1 MFLLFIS
8 QTHNDSDSS
17 TFPIESESLRDLPA
31 ARRRSSLSW
40 VCDGKVRA
48 GTSRW
53 VYGVGRWSG
62 SAAWFDGEGQGRGP
76 VTLSVGWTGGS
87 EAER

>member
-17 TFPIESESLRDLPA
+17 TIPIQNRGKREVRLTSCKEEEL
-31 ARRRSSLSW
+31 LSW

-48 GTSRW
+48 ETSRW
-53 VYGVGRWSG
+53 VCGVGRRS
-62 SAAWFDGEGQGRGP
+62 GP
-76 VTLSVGWTGGS
+76 VTLSFGWAGGDVT
-87 EAER
+87 ER

>member
-1 MFLLFIS
+1 MLYLMFLLFIS

-17 TFPIESESLRDLPA
+17 TIPIEIESESLRDLPA

-53 VYGVGRWSG
+53 VYGVGQRLG
-62 SAAWFDGEGQGRGP
+62 STEWDKGVGR
-76 VTLSVGWTGGS
+76 
-87 EAER
+87 

>member
-8 QTHNDSDSS
+8 QTHSDSS
-17 TFPIESESLRDLPA
+17 TIPIESESLRDLPA

-62 SAAWFDGEGQGRGP
+62 SAAWFDGVGQGRGP
-76 VTLSVGWTGGS
+76 VTLSFGWTGGS